1 MNGEERFEKE
11 RFDTTDTVADAWRK
25 ELEEKGY
32 EPQTLT
38 RWSCIR
44 FAILSRT
51 WRRILRCTDGLSRF
65 APIRALEVGCGGGAQ
80 LVPLYVNGWS
90 CAGVDVSPEVLARAR
105 MYAQNADKHC
115 HAAGTIEF
123 RCLNFLNLEPD
134 PLGFDVTF
142 HFGVLEHYLDAAER
156 RRHLEKMFD
165 VTRPGGFV
173 VSVVPNGGHVF
184 RAEQRESG
192 LGGYIIPEI
201 DYSVGLLRA
210 EMIDCG
216 AISVQVLPHD
226 LFGYLKLRN
235 QYGLRKVYYGCL
247 YYLMQLPVFQLLPMW
262 FLENHA
268 YSLIAIARKPEY

>member
-1 MNGEERFEKE
+1 
-11 RFDTTDTVADAWRK
+11 
-25 ELEEKGY
+25 
-32 EPQTLT
+32 
-38 RWSCIR
+38 
-44 FAILSRT
+44 
-51 WRRILRCTDGLSRF
+51 
-65 APIRALEVGCGGGAQ
+65 
-80 LVPLYVNGWS
+80 
-90 CAGVDVSPEVLARAR
+90 

-115 HAAGTIEF
+115 RAVGTIEF
-123 RCLNFLNLEPD
+123 RSLNFLNLEPD

-165 VTRPGGFV
+165 VTRSGGFV
-173 VSVVPNGGHVF
+173 VSVVPNGGHVL

>member
-1 MNGEERFEKE
+1 MNGEERFE
-11 RFDTTDTVADAWRK
+11 TTDTVADAWRK
-25 ELEEKGY
+25 ELKERGY

-51 WRRILRCTDGLSRF
+51 WRRILRRTAGLSRF

-80 LVPLYVNGWS
+80 LVPLYVNGWN
-90 CAGVDVSPEVLARAR
+90 CVGVDVSPEVLARAR
-105 MYAQNADKHC
+105 VYAENADKHC
-115 HAAGTIEF
+115 QAAGNIEF
-123 RCLNFLNLEPD
+123 RCLNFLDLDPD
-134 PLGFDVTF
+134 PVGFDVTF

-156 RRHLEKMFD
+156 RHHLEKMFN

-173 VSVVPNGGHVF
+173 VSFVPNGGHIL
-184 RAEQRESG
+184 RAQQRDRG

-201 DYSVGLLRA
+201 DYSVRLLRA

-235 QYGLRKVYYGCL
+235 QHGLRKAYSGCL
-247 YYLMQLPVFQLLPMW
+247 YYLMQLPMFQLLPMR
-262 FLENHA
+262 FLEKHA